1 MTVHTVK
8 VFRSF
13 LNLALK
19 YYSTLTRKGNYAIM
33 QLDQKVAIVTG
44 SDSGIGRA
52 IAIEFA
58 KEGATVVV
66 NYAHAKDKANE
77 VLQTIQNNG
86 GKAVVIQADVSQYQQ
101 AVGLI
106 QQTVEHFNR
115 LDIMVN
121 NAGMEIH
128 GPFLDVT
135 EEQWDRV
142 LGVDL
147 KGAFFCAQAAAR
159 EMVKRKIPGRIINVS
174 SVHED
179 LPMPNNSPY
188 CCAKGGL
195 RMMMRTI
202 CLELAP
208 YNITVNNIG
217 PGAVDTPIDAD
228 VKADPQKMKALLDEI
243 PLHRMGQPEEVAKLA
258 LYLAS
263 DAAAY
268 VTGSTYFI
276 DGGLMR
282 NTGGL

>member
-1 MTVHTVK
+1 
-8 VFRSF
+8 
-13 LNLALK
+13 
-19 YYSTLTRKGNYAIM
+19 M

-52 IAIEFA
+52 IALQFA
-58 KEGATVVV
+58 KEGAAVVV
-66 NYAHAKDKANE
+66 NYAHAQDKAAE
-77 VLQTIQNNG
+77 VRQTIERNNG
-86 GKAVVIQADVSQYQQ
+86 KVLVIQADVSQYQQ
-101 AVGLI
+101 AIGLI

-135 EEQWDRV
+135 EEHWDRV
-142 LGVDL
+142 LNVDL

-159 EMVKRKIPGRIINVS
+159 EMIKRKTAGRIINIS

-179 LPMPNNSPY
+179 LAMPQNAPY
-188 CCAKGGL
+188 CCAKGGI
-195 RMMMRTI
+195 RMMTRTI

-208 YNITVNNIG
+208 YNITVNNIA
-217 PGAVDTPIDAD
+217 PGAIHTPIDAD
-228 VKADPQKMKALLDEI
+228 VEADPEKMAALLKEI
-243 PLHRMGQPEEVAKLA
+243 PLHRMGQPEEIAQLA
-258 LYLAS
+258 LFLAS

-268 VTGSTYFI
+268 MTGSTYVI
-276 DGGLMR
+276 DGGLSV

>member
-1 MTVHTVK
+1 M
-8 VFRSF
+8 
-13 LNLALK
+13 
-19 YYSTLTRKGNYAIM
+19 G

-44 SDSGIGRA
+44 SDSGIGRGIA
-52 IAIEFA
+52 IAFA
-58 KEGATVVV
+58 KQGATVVV
-66 NYAHAKDKANE
+66 NYAHAKEKAEE
-77 VLQTIQNNG
+77 VLQTIQQNNG
-86 GKAVVIQADVSQYQQ
+86 KAIVIQADVSQYQQ
-101 AVGLI
+101 ALGLI

-128 GPFLDVT
+128 SPFVDVT
-135 EEQWDRV
+135 EEQFDHV
-142 LGVDL
+142 ISVDL

-159 EMVKRKIPGRIINVS
+159 EMIERKIPGRIINIS

-179 LPMPNNSPY
+179 LPMPQNVPY
-188 CCAKGGL
+188 CCAKGGM
-195 RMMMRTI
+195 RMLMRTI

-228 VKADPQKMKALLDEI
+228 VKADPKKYNALLNEI
-243 PLHRMGQPEEVAKLA
+243 PLHRVGQPEEIGELA

-282 NTGGL
+282 STGSL